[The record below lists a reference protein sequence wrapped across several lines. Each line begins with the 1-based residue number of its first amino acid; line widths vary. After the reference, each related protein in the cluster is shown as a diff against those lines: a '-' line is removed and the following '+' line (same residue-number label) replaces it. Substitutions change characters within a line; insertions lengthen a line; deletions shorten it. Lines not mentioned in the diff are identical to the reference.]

1 MIEYKQYHPFL
12 RDILEFVVRETKRN
26 WLVILQES
34 MQLLAHNKSLN
45 KSNVLAARNRRHYL
59 SVLAMTAYKKRMVSM
74 QNWT

>member
-1 MIEYKQYHPFL
+1 MIEYKQYHPVL

-45 KSNVLAARNRRHYL
+45 KSNVLAARNRRQFLKYVNYL
-59 SVLAMTAYKKRMVSM
+59 I
-74 QNWT
+74 